1 MLLHTVSRSP
11 AHSALRDCLAVL
23 GPDDAI
29 LLLGDG
35 VYAAI
40 AGGEGAALLAG
51 SGATLFVLEADAA
64 LAGVQE
70 RLLLPGA
77 TVVDDDGFVALTE
90 RYGRQLAWY

>member
-1 MLLHTVSRSP
+1 MLHTVSRSP

-40 AGGEGAALLAG
+40 DGSEAAALLTG
-51 SGATLFVLEADAA
+51 SGASLFVLEADAA
-64 LAGVQE
+64 FAGVRE
-70 RLLLPGA
+70 RLLPGA

-90 RYGRQLAWY
+90 RFSRQLAWH

>member
-40 AGGEGAALLAG
+40 AGSEAAALLTG
-51 SGATLFVLEADAA
+51 SGATLFVLAADAA
-64 LAGVQE
+64 LAGVRE
-70 RLLLPGA
+70 RLLAGA

>member
-40 AGGEGAALLAG
+40 AGGEAAALLTA

-70 RLLLPGA
+70 RLLPGA

>member
-23 GPDDAI
+23 GPGDAI

-40 AGGEGAALLAG
+40 AGSEAAALLAG
-51 SGATLFVLEADAA
+51 SGATLFILGADAA

-70 RLLLPGA
+70 RLLPGT

-90 RYGRQLAWY
+90 RYARQLAWY

>member
-35 VYAAI
+35 VYAAL
-40 AGGEGAALLAG
+40 AGSEGAALLTA
-51 SGATLFVLEADAA
+51 SGAAWFVLEADAA
-64 LAGVQE
+64 LAGVRE
-70 RLLLPGA
+70 RLLSGT

-90 RYGRQLAWY
+90 RYSRQLAWY